1 MEDAVSKRLS
11 EFEGGKLSRRQL
23 VSGLTLTAA
32 AAAAVAAPAAAAAQ
46 SASPISRKT
55 AVPGLQAPNAPGKSM
70 YAHVVSTARRKTIHV
85 AGQLARDAAGK
96 NIGVGDGKAQMRQV
110 CENLKAALAAEGA
123 TMADVVSITAY
134 ITSWEKFREAADVRA
149 EYFGANLPTATAV
162 QVVALAFPEALFEI
176 NAIAMVDA

>member
-1 MEDAVSKRLS
+1 MEDDSSL
-11 EFEGGKLSRRQL
+11 LSRRQV

-32 AAAAVAAPAAAAAQ
+32 AAAVVTAPAQAAAQ
-46 SASPISRKT
+46 STSPITRRT
-55 AVPGLQAPNAPGKSM
+55 AVPGIAAPNAPAKPA
-70 YAHVVSTARRKTIHV
+70 YAHVVSTTRQKTIHV

-96 NIGVGDGKAQMRQV
+96 NVGVGDGKAQMRQV

-123 TMADVVSITAY
+123 TMADVVTITAY